1 VNKYAEVGKAL
12 ARAPRAEDVGVGAE
26 SPETDARALSNLFS
40 NWQPQSDVEPMEGL
54 PDISRMAGATKAAIL
69 IMRLGRDQSSKI
81 LRHLKDNEVA
91 AVMSEV
97 ARMQNVPPDMVA
109 AVIREFRVIK
119 DAQQYV
125 ASGGVDYARDLL
137 EDALGAEKAKEI
149 LERLHVSLYDAPF
162 EFLRKADPRQVL
174 GFLKDEHPQTI
185 ALVLAHMSSD
195 SAGMVLSGLD
205 EDLQQDV
212 AVRLAVMDRTSPDII
227 AAVEESLQKRVASVL
242 QESEFSTAGGVG
254 ALVEILNRADR
265 STERLIFEGL
275 EDFDSELADEVRSR
289 MFVFEDIV
297 NLDDRSVQL
306 ILRQVDSKQLAVAL
320 KGVRNEVR
328 QKIFVNVSQRA
339 AQNLQEE
346 IDLLGAVR
354 LKTVEE
360 SQAGVVRVIRAL
372 EEAGQIVVMRGTD
385 EFIT

>member
-1 VNKYAEVGKAL
+1 VNKYAEVGKAMT
-12 ARAPRAEDVGVGAE
+12 RAPRAEDVGVE
-26 SPETDARALSNLFS
+26 IPETDAKALSRMFS
-40 NWQPQSDVEPMEGL
+40 NWQPEADMEPMEGL
-54 PDISRMAGATKAAIL
+54 PDISKMAGATKAAIL

-125 ASGGVDYARDLL
+125 ASGGVDYARELL
-137 EDALGAEKAKEI
+137 EDALGSEKAKEI

-195 SAGMVLSGLD
+195 AAGMVLSGLD

-320 KGVRNEVR
+320 KGVKQEVR